1 VKPAPVTEAELTV
14 NAEEPDEVIVSDNV
28 AEELVA
34 TLPKLSE
41 EGLADNCGFVA
52 AVAVPLKETVD
63 VLPVD
68 ELLLMVS
75 WPVTVPAAV
84 GLS

>member
-1 VKPAPVTEAELTV
+1 VPETEAELTV
-14 NAEEPDEVIVSDNV
+14 SAEEPDEVIVADSV
-28 AEELVA
+28 AEDLVA
-34 TLPKLSE
+34 TLPKLRD
-41 EGLADNCGFVA
+41 EGLIDNCGFVA

-75 WPVTVPAAV
+75 WPVIVPAAV
-84 GLS
+84 GLN